1 MTPQEV
7 LHRYWHYP
15 AFRPLQAEIID
26 SVLAGHD
33 TLGLLPTGG
42 GKSITFQ
49 VPGMMLPGLTL
60 VVTPLIS
67 LMKDQVDALRR
78 RRIPAAALYSGM
90 TAAEVRNAEDRLR
103 ARRCRFLYVSPERLA
118 GERFQMRLR
127 RLNVSLLVVDEA
139 HCISQWGYDFR
150 PPYLRI
156 GALRKHIGED
166 VPCLALTATATPA
179 VAEDIRRKLRFRPG
193 ARTFQASFSRHNL
206 QYIVRPAPEKMA
218 QMTHILSHTTG
229 SAIVYVRSRRKA
241 QEIADYLVHAGF
253 PATYYHAGLEPDE
266 KNTRQQNWIDGHCRV
281 MVATNAFGM
290 GIDKPD
296 VRLVIHADPPPSLEE
311 YYQEAGRAGR
321 DGQRSYAVL
330 LRTDRDRATLRRRLT
345 EAFPDKQTVLKIYE
359 RVCNFLHI
367 SLGEGEGNLYPFD
380 LDKFCLTFSMQERQ
394 VKAALAILTASE
406 AMTFIEETPSRP
418 RVMVV
423 CDRNALFDIPIP
435 PRPDRVLQA
444 LLREYPGLFTDFA
457 DISEQ
462 VLALRTGLT
471 VEEVLQALIDLG
483 RLHVIHFI
491 PRRRTPY
498 IAMPRRREEPRYVN
512 ITRAAYEERRVVM
525 ERKIESVIDYAFSSS
540 TCRVRRMLAYFGEP
554 DGHDC
559 GTCDVCLS
567 RRPQAAPLT
576 DAQLADVLLAALKAT
591 HTPLTL
597 TALEALFPSF
607 RTRLASVLDLL
618 CSEGFLRPAPGASP
632 LDPAYLPT

>member
-7 LHRYWHYP
+7 LHRYWHYT

-103 ARRCRFLYVSPERLA
+103 ARRCRFLYISPERLA

-218 QMTHILSHTTG
+218 QMTHILSRTTG

-281 MVATNAFGM
+281 IVATNAFGM

-345 EAFPDKQTVLKIYE
+345 EAFPDKQIVLKIYE

-632 LDPAYLPT
+632 LDPAYLPS

>member
-281 MVATNAFGM
+281 IVATNAFGM

-345 EAFPDKQTVLKIYE
+345 EAFPDKQIVLKIYE

-394 VKAALAILTASE
+394 VKAALAILTVSE

-632 LDPAYLPT
+632 LDPAYLPS

>member
-266 KNTRQQNWIDGHCRV
+266 KNTRQQNWIGGHCRLI
-281 MVATNAFGM
+281 VATYAVGM
-290 GIDKPD
+290 WIDKPD

-345 EAFPDKQTVLKIYE
+345 EAFPDKQIVLKIYE

-632 LDPAYLPT
+632 LDPAYLPS

>member
-1 MTPQEV
+1 MSPQEV

>member
-179 VAEDIRRKLRFRPG
+179 VAEDIRRQLRFRPG

-281 MVATNAFGM
+281 IVATNAFGM

-345 EAFPDKQTVLKIYE
+345 EAFPDKQIVLKIYE

-632 LDPAYLPT
+632 LDPAYLPS

>member
-345 EAFPDKQTVLKIYE
+345 EAFPDKQIVLKIYE

-462 VLALRTGLT
+462 VLALRTVLT

>member
-345 EAFPDKQTVLKIYE
+345 EAFPDKQIVLKIYE

>member
-7 LHRYWHYP
+7 LHRYWHYT

-103 ARRCRFLYVSPERLA
+103 ARRCRFLYISPERLA

-218 QMTHILSHTTG
+218 QMTHILSRTTG

-241 QEIADYLVHAGF
+241 QEIADYLVHVGF

-281 MVATNAFGM
+281 IVATNAFGM

-380 LDKFCLTFSMQERQ
+380 LDKFCLTFSIQERQ

>member
-179 VAEDIRRKLRFRPG
+179 VAEDIRRQLRFRPG

-241 QEIADYLVHAGF
+241 QEIADYLVHAGV

-281 MVATNAFGM
+281 IVATNAFGM

-345 EAFPDKQTVLKIYE
+345 EAFPDKQIVLKIYE

-632 LDPAYLPT
+632 LDPAYLPS

>member
-241 QEIADYLVHAGF
+241 QEIADYLAHAGF

-281 MVATNAFGM
+281 IVATNAFGM

-345 EAFPDKQTVLKIYE
+345 EAFPDKQIVLKIYE

-576 DAQLADVLLAALKAT
+576 DTQLADVLLAALKAT

>member
-632 LDPAYLPT
+632 LDPAYLPS

>member
-7 LHRYWHYP
+7 LYRYWHYP

-281 MVATNAFGM
+281 IVATNAFGM

-345 EAFPDKQTVLKIYE
+345 EAFPDKQIVLKIYE

-597 TALEALFPSF
+597 TALEALFPSC

-618 CSEGFLRPAPGASP
+618 CSEGFLRPVPGASP

>member
-567 RRPQAAPLT
+567 RPPQAAPLT

>member
-281 MVATNAFGM
+281 IVATNAFGM

-345 EAFPDKQTVLKIYE
+345 EAFPDKQIVLKIYE